1 MTFKMIYFVGLI
13 LLAKSLSCFPN
24 RTPKGESS
32 CNWPYITGCL
42 TNFKPIFDFKPYF
55 PVLRLNLNKDEDD
68 KQMNRMP
75 FSFPG
80 ITENERSDFG
90 NNEKQDSF
98 HHVSADQSSKNISED
113 KINKVTITNPK
124 SKNIIN
130 NDFIVFNT
138 ETSTDSEINTEY
150 TTYYENDN
158 TITTTEEQDGTTEEL
173 SFRLSDLPPAVIASF
188 LG

>member
-13 LLAKSLSCFPN
+13 LLANSLSCFPN
-24 RTPKGESS
+24 RTPKKESS
-32 CNWPYITGCL
+32 CNWPYITRCL

-55 PVLRLNLNKDEDD
+55 PVLGLNLNKDNDN

-75 FSFPG
+75 FSFPV
-80 ITENERSDFG
+80 IKENERSDFS
-90 NNEKQDSF
+90 NNEKQDSL
-98 HHVSADQSSKNISED
+98 HVNADQSSKNISED
-113 KINKVTITNPK
+113 KIYKVTTTNPK
-124 SKNIIN
+124 SKNIID

-138 ETSTDSEINTEY
+138 ETSTGSEINTEY

-158 TITTTEEQDGTTEEL
+158 TITTTEEQDVTTEEL